1 MEDFKKLRD
10 LMVDTQL
17 IPRGIKD
24 ERVLSAMRKA
34 PRHIFVDD
42 YMQHKAYDDMA
53 LPIGDEQTISQPY
66 MVAVMTELLE
76 LKGNEKVLEIGTGS
90 GYQAA
95 ILAELSREVFT
106 IERKALLAKKA
117 EERFQALGYINVHVI
132 TGDGTLGL
140 PEESP
145 FDRILITAGSPGIP
159 APLMEQLADGGII
172 IAPVGIRF
180 SQQLLIVKK
189 SKEGVSE
196 QTHVP
201 CVFVPLIGKHGWP
214 EDEDS

>member
-10 LMVDTQL
+10 LMVGTQL

-159 APLMEQLADGGII
+159 APLMEQLADGGVI